1 MRVVLHLVQERQ
13 QLRLQAWIIT
23 SCGHERVP
31 LVRSTPNEDA
41 VRPSSDIPERSR
53 TAQVYLGDV
62 AGTRWA
68 FLLSAVSFVGAALLA
83 LGLPST
89 WPLLVARIVLI
100 CLGVA
105 LLVIGLRQRKL
116 RKRRNNGQAARAG
129 PI

>member
-1 MRVVLHLVQERQ
+1 MQCD
-13 QLRLQAWIIT
+13 LQAT
-23 SCGHERVP
+23 FPNARARH
-31 LVRSTPNEDA
+31 RS
-41 VRPSSDIPERSR
+41 I
-53 TAQVYLGDV
+53 LGDV

-89 WPLLVARIVLI
+89 WPLLVARIILI

-116 RKRRNNGQAARAG
+116 RKRRNNGQAARVG